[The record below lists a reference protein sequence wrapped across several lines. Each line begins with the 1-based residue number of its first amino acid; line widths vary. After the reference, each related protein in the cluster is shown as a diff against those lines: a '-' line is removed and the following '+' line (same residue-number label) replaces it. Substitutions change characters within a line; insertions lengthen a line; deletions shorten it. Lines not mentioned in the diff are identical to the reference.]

1 MNCPRCAAPRP
12 AGAVECPRCGVVYAK
27 ATRTAELPP
36 PPPDQRFSG
45 DDGEPPGPPAPPP
58 PEIAPGRSAAA
69 RRAAASGLPDLA
81 PEGPFPVPPPAG
93 RRSPSAQVVVLE
105 EVADG
110 RFGPYET
117 KLLLGG
123 LAGGLLLA
131 FVPGIGFPF
140 RALVTL
146 LHEIGHAAAGWIL
159 GHPSLPAFDFVYGG
173 GLTSYG
179 QFNRGLALLIA
190 AGFIAL
196 GWFYRRN
203 PKTLV
208 LLGVLFLL
216 WIYGVSAAR
225 RREWILSGA
234 GHFGELVFAAVF
246 LYRALAGVGWKNPTV
261 ERPLG
266 SGIAFFVVGNSLQ
279 FCWRLRNDAGF
290 LAWYREGKG
299 GALMN
304 DLEQIALDVQA
315 WTGAAPGIEG
325 VAGLLMILTLLAPI
339 VAIALFLV
347 RARVHGI
354 WMVLRD
360 PEG

>member
-1 MNCPRCAAPRP
+1 M
-12 AGAVECPRCGVVYAK
+12 
-27 ATRTAELPP
+27 PP
-36 PPPDQRFSG
+36 PPPPREPPAAPPIPSP
-45 DDGEPPGPPAPPP
+45 DDGEPAPPP
-58 PEIAPGRSAAA
+58 PRGAAA

-81 PEGPFPVPPPAG
+81 PEGPFPVPPAPG
-93 RRSPSAQVVVLE
+93 RRSPSPQVVVLE

-131 FVPGIGFPF
+131 LVPGVGFPF

-179 QFNRGLALLIA
+179 EFNRGLALLIA
-190 AGFIAL
+190 ALFVGA
-196 GWFYRRN
+196 GWIYRRN

-216 WIYGVSAAR
+216 WLWGVSAAR

-246 LYRALAGVGWKNPTV
+246 LYRALAGVGWRNPAV

-325 VAGLLMILTLLAPI
+325 VAGLLMVLTLAAPL
-339 VAIALFLV
+339 VAVGLFLV

-360 PEG
+360 PQG